1 MRIGISTLSA
11 GTVAREA
18 AFALARQAGAEGIE
32 VAYSGKE
39 GAQALVRWTE
49 EAERLKALAAKG
61 GLAVAGLNL
70 AFLCEAPSLVGTRQ
84 AAARWQ
90 PIVRDALTVAAA
102 AQAPVV
108 IVPFFTRNAIE
119 TQDHL
124 DHAAAAL
131 TDLVEGAEEAGVV
144 LGIESSLNLDQQ
156 QFLMDYLGNSPFAKV
171 CYDTGQALARK
182 LDVPTG
188 IRGLGAERI
197 AEVHIKDVR
206 IAEAQPPDFT
216 VALGE
221 GSVDFPAVAQALKAV
236 GFHGWVILETP
247 PTDNPPAAARKNV
260 DFAKSLLAA
269 T

>member
-11 GTVAREA
+11 GPVTLDT

-32 VAYSGKE
+32 VAYSGKP

-61 GLAVAGLNL
+61 GLALAGLNL
-70 AFLCEAPSLVGTRQ
+70 AFLCEAPSLIGARQ

-102 AQAPVV
+102 TQAGTV
-108 IVPFFTRNAIE
+108 IVPFFARNAIE

-124 DHAAAAL
+124 DRAAAAL
-131 TDLVEGAEEAGVV
+131 ADLVEGAEDAGVV
-144 LGIESSLNLDQQ
+144 LGIESSLNFDQQ
-156 QFLMDYLGNSPFAKV
+156 QFLLDYLGKSPFAKV

-188 IRGLGAERI
+188 IRDLGAERI
-197 AEVHIKDVR
+197 AQVHIKDVR

-236 GFHGWVILETP
+236 GFDGWTVLETP
-247 PTDNPPAAARKNV
+247 PTDDPAAAARENI
-260 DFAKSLLAA
+260 DFVKQLLAGA
-269 T
+269 